1 MCEPTLIISAVIG
14 GVQTITTW
22 QQQKRAWQDQIRAND
37 WSDMQA
43 RQRYLNDLNIASHKD
58 QIEGRKFQAD
68 LEATAASKT
77 TYSKRLAANQLSQ
90 SIASMAEQNK
100 LQEKVKKAA
109 FESNKKLKESIA
121 KQGTILAGDSAL
133 GASMMYQLQEVERN
147 FGVEEAELNATLF
160 DANRAYAMT
169 ELGLAM
175 QKHSADVSAYTD
187 IYPGPQI
194 APSASWGPIVPQK
207 TPDPRAPS
215 PLGAIIQGVMTGVS
229 AYGSMGGPG
238 FSGGG
243 SGPTAFNPAPG
254 TYGTNIPNMGVNSGF
269 TVNANPASDIRLKEN
284 IVKVG
289 KALSGLNI
297 YEWNYKSAPNSRYR
311 GVIAQEVI
319 KIFPEAV
326 IKEKD
331 GFLSVIYDLL
341 DVNMELI
348 I

>member
-58 QIEGRKFQAD
+58 QIEGRRFQAD

-109 FESNKKLKESIA
+109 FESNKKLKESIR
-121 KQGTILAGDSAL
+121 KQGTVLAGESAL
-133 GASMMYQLQEVERN
+133 GPSIMYQLQEVERN

-175 QKHSADVSAYTD
+175 QKHSADVAAYTD

-229 AYGSMGGPG
+229 AYGSMGGSFGTGGGTGPLG
-238 FSGGG
+238 NPLSQHTSTYQSGGFA
-243 SGPTAFNPAPG
+243 SQ
-254 TYGTNIPNMGVNSGF
+254 TYGR
-269 TVNANPASDIRLKEN
+269 SDIRLKEN

-297 YEWNYKSAPNSRYR
+297 
-311 GVIAQEVI
+311 
-319 KIFPEAV
+319 
-326 IKEKD
+326 
-331 GFLSVIYDLL
+331 
-341 DVNMELI
+341 
-348 I
+348 